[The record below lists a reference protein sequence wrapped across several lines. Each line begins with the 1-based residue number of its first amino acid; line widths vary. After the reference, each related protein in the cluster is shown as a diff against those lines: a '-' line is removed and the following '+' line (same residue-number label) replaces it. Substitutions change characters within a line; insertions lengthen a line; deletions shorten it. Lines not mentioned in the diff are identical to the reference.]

1 MARKLSAHLARYVSH
16 RADQRNRQRRT
27 RMIAR
32 CSNEQMSLPRPIG
45 DPKVVPGG
53 IEDPEVRQA
62 PGTILEILFEWP
74 FCRHDTIALSGDVVN
89 LKNQLHSSRRQPC
102 LMGIRNCSSG
112 APTRTVPRFIAT

>member
-1 MARKLSAHLARYVSH
+1 
-16 RADQRNRQRRT
+16 
-27 RMIAR
+27 MIAQ
-32 CSNEQMSLPRPIG
+32 CCNEQMSLPRPIG

-74 FCRHDTIALSGDVVN
+74 SCRHDTIALSGDVVN
-89 LKNQLHSSRRQPC
+89 LKNQLHSSGRQPC

-112 APTRTVPRFIAT
+112 RSDQDSAPLHRHMSLRILALILGQAEAKHPRVEVNGGI